1 MPAADIGANSVCEG
15 YANVYHCAFAHD
27 RGETFMI
34 RSMTAF
40 ARAESEQPWGSAQ
53 LELRSVNNR
62 YLDIAP
68 RLPDE
73 LRSLE
78 PVVRE
83 HIGARLGRGK
93 LDCVFKISYA
103 SDRNSAFTVNLP
115 LAEQVVRAAEQI
127 QPLLGNA
134 HGVTPMDVLRWPG
147 VIQASA
153 PDLDAIQTT
162 ALELLDAALDDL
174 VAMRSREG
182 KKITAM
188 IVQRCDNIEAIV
200 SSLRVRAPEILSET
214 RRKLE
219 ARLQDLKA
227 QPDQDRLEQEM
238 LYLAQKI
245 DIAEELDRLDAHLT
259 EVRRVVDS
267 DEPVGRR
274 LDFLMQELNREANT
288 IGSKSTDA
296 ETTRSSVDLKVFIE
310 QIREQVQNVE

>member
-1 MPAADIGANSVCEG
+1 
-15 YANVYHCAFAHD
+15 
-27 RGETFMI
+27 MI

-83 HIGARLGRGK
+83 RIGAKLGRGK

-103 SDRNSAFTVNLP
+103 NDRDTAFTVNVQ
-115 LAEQVVRAAEQI
+115 LAEQVVRAVDQI

-134 HGVTPMDVLRWPG
+134 QGVTPMEVLRWPG

-153 PDLDAIQTT
+153 PDLEAIQS
-162 ALELLDAALDDL
+162 AALDLLDDAL
-174 VAMRSREG
+174 ESLIAMRAREG
-182 KKITAM
+182 EKITAM
-188 IVQRCDNIEAIV
+188 ILQRCDNIEAIV
-200 SSLRVRAPEILSET
+200 SKLRARAPEILGET

-219 ARLQDLKA
+219 ARLAELEA
-227 QPDQDRLEQEM
+227 QPDQERLEQEM
-238 LYLAQKI
+238 LYLAQKL
-245 DIAEELDRLDAHLT
+245 DITEEIDRLDAHLS
-259 EVRRVVDS
+259 EVRRVLES
-267 DEPVGRR
+267 DGPVGRR

-288 IGSKSTDA
+288 IGSKSADA
-296 ETTRSSVDLKVFIE
+296 ETTRCSVDLKVFIE

>member
-1 MPAADIGANSVCEG
+1 
-15 YANVYHCAFAHD
+15 
-27 RGETFMI
+27 MI

-73 LRSLE
+73 LRPLE

-83 HIGARLGRGK
+83 RIGAKLGRGK

-103 SDRNSAFTVNLP
+103 NDRDTAFTVNVSV
-115 LAEQVVRAAEQI
+115 AEQVVRAIEQI
-127 QPLLGNA
+127 QPLLGKA
-134 HGVTPMDVLRWPG
+134 QGVTPMEVLRWPG

-153 PDLDAIQTT
+153 PDLKAIQTT
-162 ALELLDAALDDL
+162 AMELLDGALDEL
-174 VAMRSREG
+174 IAMRTREG
-182 KKITAM
+182 EKITAM
-188 IVQRCDNIEAIV
+188 IVQRCDNLESIV
-200 SSLRVRAPEILSET
+200 SDLRLQSPEILAET

-219 ARLQDLKA
+219 ARLEELQA
-227 QPDQDRLEQEM
+227 QPDQERLEQEM
-238 LYLAQKI
+238 LYLAQKL
-245 DIAEELDRLDAHLT
+245 DITEELDRLDAHLA
-259 EVRRVVDS
+259 EVRKVLES
-267 DEPVGRR
+267 DQPVGRR

-288 IGSKSTDA
+288 IGSKSSDA

>member
-1 MPAADIGANSVCEG
+1 
-15 YANVYHCAFAHD
+15 
-27 RGETFMI
+27 MI

-73 LRSLE
+73 LRPLE

-83 HIGARLGRGK
+83 RIGAKLGRGK

-103 SDRNSAFTVNLP
+103 NDRDTAFTVNVSV
-115 LAEQVVRAAEQI
+115 AEQVVRAIEQI
-127 QPLLGNA
+127 QPLLGKA
-134 HGVTPMDVLRWPG
+134 QGVTPMEVLRWPG

-153 PDLDAIQTT
+153 PDLKAIQTT
-162 ALELLDAALDDL
+162 AMELLDGALDEL
-174 VAMRSREG
+174 IAMRTREG
-182 KKITAM
+182 EKITAM
-188 IVQRCDNIEAIV
+188 IVQRCDNLESIV
-200 SSLRVRAPEILSET
+200 SDLRLRSPEILAET

-219 ARLQDLKA
+219 ARLEELQA
-227 QPDQDRLEQEM
+227 QPDQERLEQEM
-238 LYLAQKI
+238 LYLAQKL
-245 DIAEELDRLDAHLT
+245 DITEELDRLDAHLA
-259 EVRRVVDS
+259 EVRKVLES
-267 DEPVGRR
+267 DQPVGRR

-288 IGSKSTDA
+288 IGSKSSDA

>member
-1 MPAADIGANSVCEG
+1 
-15 YANVYHCAFAHD
+15 
-27 RGETFMI
+27 MI

-73 LRSLE
+73 LRPLE

-83 HIGARLGRGK
+83 RIGAKLGRGK

-103 SDRNSAFTVNLP
+103 NDRDTAFTVNVSV
-115 LAEQVVRAAEQI
+115 AEQVVRAIEQI
-127 QPLLGNA
+127 QPLLGKA
-134 HGVTPMDVLRWPG
+134 QGVTPMEVLRWPG

-153 PDLDAIQTT
+153 PDLKAIQTT
-162 ALELLDAALDDL
+162 AMELLDGALDEL
-174 VAMRSREG
+174 IAMRTREG
-182 KKITAM
+182 EKITAM
-188 IVQRCDNIEAIV
+188 IVQRCDNLESIV
-200 SSLRVRAPEILSET
+200 SDLRVRSPEILAET

-219 ARLQDLKA
+219 ARLEELQA
-227 QPDQDRLEQEM
+227 QPDQERLEQEM
-238 LYLAQKI
+238 LYLAQKL
-245 DIAEELDRLDAHLT
+245 DITEELDRLDAHLA
-259 EVRRVVDS
+259 EVRKVLES
-267 DEPVGRR
+267 DQPVGRR

-288 IGSKSTDA
+288 IGSKSSDA

>member
-1 MPAADIGANSVCEG
+1 MPFSKLAATYTIAPLRTMAAIS
-15 YANVYHCAFAHD
+15 
-27 RGETFMI
+27 MI

-73 LRSLE
+73 LRPLE

-83 HIGARLGRGK
+83 RIGAKLGRGK

-103 SDRNSAFTVNLP
+103 SDRDTAFTVNVSM
-115 LAEQVVRAAEQI
+115 AEQVARAIDQI
-127 QPLLGNA
+127 RPLLGGDS
-134 HGVTPMDVLRWPG
+134 GVTPMEVLRWPG

-153 PDLDAIQTT
+153 PDLKAIQAT
-162 ALELLDAALDDL
+162 AMELLEGALGEL
-174 VAMRSREG
+174 IAMRTREG
-182 KKITAM
+182 EKITAM
-188 IVQRCDNIEAIV
+188 ILQRCDNIDAIV
-200 SSLRVRAPEILSET
+200 SKLRVRAPEILGET
-214 RRKLE
+214 RRKLL
-219 ARLQDLKA
+219 ARLEELKA
-227 QPDQDRLEQEM
+227 QPDQERLEQEM
-238 LYLAQKI
+238 LYLAQKL
-245 DIAEELDRLDAHLT
+245 DITEELDRLQAHLA
-259 EVRRVVDS
+259 EVRQVLDS

-288 IGSKSTDA
+288 IGSKSSDA
-296 ETTRSSVDLKVFIE
+296 ETTRYSVDLKVFIE

>member
-1 MPAADIGANSVCEG
+1 
-15 YANVYHCAFAHD
+15 
-27 RGETFMI
+27 MI

-73 LRSLE
+73 LRPLE
-78 PVVRE
+78 PIVRE
-83 HIGARLGRGK
+83 RVGARLGRGK

-103 SDRNSAFTVNLP
+103 SDRDTAFTLNLSM
-115 LAEQVVRAAEQI
+115 AEQVVRAIEQI
-127 QPLLGNA
+127 QPLLQNA
-134 HGVTPMDVLRWPG
+134 HAVTPMEVLRWPG
-147 VIQASA
+147 VIQASV
-153 PDLDAIQTT
+153 PDLEAIQAT
-162 ALELLDAALDDL
+162 AIELLDGALNEL
-174 VAMRSREG
+174 IAMRTREG
-182 KKITAM
+182 EKITAM
-188 IVQRCDNIEAIV
+188 IVQRCDNIEGIV
-200 SSLRVRAPEILSET
+200 SSLRVRTPKILAEI

-219 ARLQDLKA
+219 ARLEELKA
-227 QPDQDRLEQEM
+227 QPDQERLEQEM
-238 LYLAQKI
+238 LYLAQKL
-245 DIAEELDRLDAHLT
+245 DITEELDRLDAHLA
-259 EVRRVVDS
+259 EVRQVLES

-288 IGSKSTDA
+288 IGSKSSDA